1 MIYSIVNSVVYVT
14 LAQLFCGAFLRY
26 KKSNKVF
33 NFITSIAWILTVLGV
48 AYISAEIPA
57 VRIIIAIVV
66 NVVFALILFEKG
78 KEIKTCSIA
87 ALFYVLVIVCDTFVM
102 AIHKYIDPEMRI
114 GRIMDSDIYIYMG
127 SISQFIQII
136 VVFTVRKIFLKVKSA
151 EIESKLWLVYIV
163 FPLYSLSL
171 IMLLVYSFDGPINLF
186 QTRVFTYIAISLLAI
201 NIFIYRFIM
210 KESERVFEAQKNEM
224 EIQHAQ
230 SIVHLYDQITKER
243 DVLGKRE
250 HEFKNTITVLQGLIA
265 NKQYDKMK
273 EILDVQNTE
282 LLNNT
287 NVFETGNRL
296 INTILN
302 TKYAEAREKGI
313 TFRFVINDLS
323 SLKIEDR
330 DCMVII
336 SNIINN
342 AIEAAE
348 KCPEDRRIMSVKA
361 IIEDGQFVFACRN
374 NFISELAPNL
384 QSTKC
389 DVINHGYG
397 INNIREAVGRN
408 NGSSYFE
415 KEKDEFIAVVIIPL

>member
-66 NVVFALILFEKG
+66 NIVFALILFEKG
-78 KEIKTCSIA
+78 KEIKTISIA

-374 NFISELAPNL
+374 NFICELAPNL

>member
-66 NVVFALILFEKG
+66 NIVFALILFEKG
-78 KEIKTCSIA
+78 KEIKTISIA

-230 SIVHLYDQITKER
+230 SIVQLYDQITNER
-243 DVLGKRE
+243 DILGKRE

-302 TKYAEAREKGI
+302 TKYVEAREKGI

-374 NFISELAPNL
+374 NFICELAPNL